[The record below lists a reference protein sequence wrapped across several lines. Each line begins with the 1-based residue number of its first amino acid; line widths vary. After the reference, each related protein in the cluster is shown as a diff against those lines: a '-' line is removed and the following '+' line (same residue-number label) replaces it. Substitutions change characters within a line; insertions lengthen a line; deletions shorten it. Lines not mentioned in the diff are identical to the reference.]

1 MENFLQKMG
10 LSAPLFTTILK
21 IVIINFIRGNENM
34 KKALLI
40 IGALLLTV
48 VLAIGGYGYYLYS
61 SVQSTVDQMHQ
72 PIEREKS
79 ERRDLE
85 VNMEDREPLSFLL
98 LGVDAR
104 AADSGRS
111 DTLMVVTVNPEDQ
124 SMKMVSIP
132 RDTYTEMVGRGHQD
146 KINHAYAF
154 GGPEMAMASVEN
166 FLDVP
171 IDYFVTVNMEGFK
184 DIVDALGGVTVDN
197 DFAFS
202 SGGHDFNE
210 GEIFLEGDEAL
221 AFSRMRYEDPR
232 GDLGRNDRQRQIV
245 DAMIQEGAQLSSVTK
260 AGSILDALGNNLTTN
275 MTFDDMMKIQENYR
289 DARHNSETLEITGSG
304 GRIDGIWYY
313 FVEEDERLRV
323 SNTLRDHLGIDNN
336 EVVSAD

>member
-1 MENFLQKMG
+1 
-10 LSAPLFTTILK
+10 
-21 IVIINFIRGNENM
+21 M
-34 KKALLI
+34 KKALII

-111 DTLMVVTVNPEDQ
+111 DTLMVVTVNPEDR

-166 FLDVP
+166 FLDIP

-197 DFAFS
+197 AFAFNQ
-202 SGGHDFNE
+202 SGHTFEE
-210 GEIFLEGDEAL
+210 GQLFLDGDQAL
-221 AFSRMRYEDPR
+221 AYSRMRKQDSR

-275 MTFDDMMKIQENYR
+275 MTFDDMRKIQENYR